1 MLSDEAGR
9 LWHADRQTAM
19 DCIAVIDR
27 IDVLIR
33 PGPASPPGYPVPLGC
48 VLHGG
53 VDLRRDIPQHDLD
66 LLRAGGGSV

>member
-33 PGPASPPGYPVPLGC
+33 PA
-48 VLHGG
+48 
-53 VDLRRDIPQHDLD
+53 
-66 LLRAGGGSV
+66 